1 VEITNTDYRKSTQNS
16 CSSKLRK
23 LHFGIPQGSILGR
36 VLFLLYINDLTTF
49 IKDVKM
55 VLYADDT
62 NILVTNKNKVFKH
75 KIKHGYDAV
84 RGMVI
89 KE

>member
-1 VEITNTDYRKSTQNS
+1 M
-16 CSSKLRK
+16 
-23 LHFGIPQGSILGR
+23 
-36 VLFLLYINDLTTF
+36 YINDLTTP

-62 NILVTNKNKVFKH
+62 SILVTNKNKVFKH
-75 KIKHGYDAV
+75 KLNYGNEAT
-84 RGMVI
+84 RGMLI